1 MRRKHLT
8 YTLAFS
14 LLLGSFIALIAY
26 SQQKPVAQLR
36 AEMNNASHNLYKV
49 EIPRHKVAND
59 LLNEMIDSV
68 KRKYN
73 TLTGITVSTAPA
85 GDYISVSHR
94 AASAIS
100 VIKTSY
106 TLSENLKQSLIDLEK
121 QREIA
126 ENLWAIDVDNAYVA
140 FENAIEAYNSHPH
153 VSPGEHE
160 VVSAPIKPHVNSL
173 YDCQGPCYVVFE
185 TLPLAM
191 YSHSKTCYEKHG
203 ASGSSWSYWSCEY
216 NVCPAGNTHW
226 KECRASACSDLFPP
240 PEHEHTYDYWDHKVK
255 CTECGEEY
263 YTCQH
268 SSCPKSNTHR
278 SSSNPI
284 VTPPPPPMP
293 SPTYH
298 ACGEHE
304 TSVSGDHS
312 LQASC
317 SSTDSNGNYC
327 TVTNFYAC
335 DSHTHSYP
343 APPPPPTT
351 VSCARAACGEQVS
364 DRLKHRV
371 DNCSNCNAVY
381 WTCYPDAI
389 YDHETTFTCR
399 RSGCGATFTRCSNT
413 PTSCQSENYHWAQD

>member
-1 MRRKHLT
+1 MSSQIWTTAAAIARYQRAHDT
-8 YTLAFS
+8 YSLVLSTHNSQHHGSPSSYSSAHTIDTFTAVTLDTG
-14 LLLGSFIALIAY
+14 LPSFACPGGGCSTRWTMPSDAREAHYARCGRGADEPYDKWLAGC
-26 SQQKPVAQLR
+26 SQV
-36 AEMNNASHNLYKV
+36 
-49 EIPRHKVAND
+49 
-59 LLNEMIDSV
+59 
-68 KRKYN
+68 
-73 TLTGITVSTAPA
+73 
-85 GDYISVSHR
+85 
-94 AASAIS
+94 
-100 VIKTSY
+100 
-106 TLSENLKQSLIDLEK
+106 
-121 QREIA
+121 
-126 ENLWAIDVDNAYVA
+126 
-140 FENAIEAYNSHPH
+140 
-153 VSPGEHE
+153 
-160 VVSAPIKPHVNSL
+160 
-173 YDCQGPCYVVFE
+173 
-185 TLPLAM
+185 
-191 YSHSKTCYEKHG
+191 
-203 ASGSSWSYWSCEY
+203 
-216 NVCPAGNTHW
+216 
-226 KECRASACSDLFPP
+226 
-240 PEHEHTYDYWDHKVK
+240 
-255 CTECGEEY
+255 Y
-263 YTCQH
+263 YTCNTSENARHKPVDCSLNKWLETTHGWSETACPGDHRRCMPGRITRPH
-268 SSCPKSNTHR
+268 STIIRGVNVTSTCGGSRPSPPP
-278 SSSNPI
+278 SAGNPPSENP
-284 VTPPPPPMP
+284 VVSPPPTPTPTPPP

-335 DSHTHSYP
+335 ASHTHSYP